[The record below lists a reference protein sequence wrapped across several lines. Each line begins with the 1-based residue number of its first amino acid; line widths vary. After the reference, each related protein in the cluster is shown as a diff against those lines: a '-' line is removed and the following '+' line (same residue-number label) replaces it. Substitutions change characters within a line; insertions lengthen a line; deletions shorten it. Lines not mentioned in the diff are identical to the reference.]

1 VSEAL
6 RRFKMMLAI
15 SVRADPFRSL
25 GAVLTATGQFVGWP
39 IRALGLKLVANGI
52 VAHRSGQVLT
62 GAVMMVSLTLLTR
75 VSAWW
80 SLNVRMRLR
89 ENTQLY
95 LDTHLMGL
103 VAGVPGVAHHELPEY
118 SDRMELIRTER
129 NYLANPFNPISW
141 TLASIVSTIA
151 VLVLLGTVRPLLM
164 LLPLVGI
171 PAAVASGRADNALEV
186 LQDSQAEDNRRLR
199 HLMELAIE
207 PTAATE
213 VRLFGL
219 GDEIVER
226 HRRLF
231 ARLEAARVRLAA
243 RNAAG
248 VVGAWAVFGAGYAA
262 AIAWVIHLAQAGA
275 TSVGAVLLVLSLGA
289 QMNAQLAELGWNV
302 AWLVRTYRAIG
313 RLVWLSDFA
322 ASAKRAAAPAHPV
335 PVPAGIA
342 HGISFE
348 GVTFA
353 YPGTDRE
360 VLSGVDL
367 LLPRGA
373 TVAVVGENGAG
384 KTTLAKLLVRL
395 YEPTAGRITL
405 DGVDL
410 AAFALEEWRARISA
424 GFQDFARFEL
434 VARESVG
441 VGYLPDIGSSSK
453 VSDALYRGA
462 AEGLFEA
469 LPHGLDTQLGREFE
483 GAELSIGQW
492 QKAALGRAMMRQAP
506 LLLLL
511 DEPTASLDA
520 PTEHHLFERYASAA
534 REAAGSR
541 GGITVLVS
549 HRFSTVRMADLI
561 VVIGEGRI
569 QELGDHDR
577 LMAEGGR
584 YAQLYRMQA
593 RGYR

>member
-1 VSEAL
+1 MTRAW
-6 RRFKMMLAI
+6 RRLKLMLAI
-15 SVRADPFRSL
+15 SVRADPLRSL

-52 VAHRSGQVLT
+52 VAHHSSEVLT
-62 GAVMMVSLTLLTR
+62 GALLMVVLTLLTR
-75 VSAWW
+75 VAAWW
-80 SLNVRMRLR
+80 SLNIRMRLR

-141 TLASIVSTIA
+141 TLASVVSTIT
-151 VLVLLGTVRPLLM
+151 VFVLLGTVRPVLA
-164 LLPLVGI
+164 LLPLLGI

-207 PTAATE
+207 PAAATE

-219 GDEIVER
+219 ADEIVDR
-226 HRRLF
+226 HHRLF
-231 ARLEAARVRLAA
+231 ARLEAARIRLAT
-243 RNAAG
+243 RNTAG
-248 VVGAWAVFGAGYAA
+248 VVGAWVVFGAAYAL
-262 AIAWVIHLAQAGA
+262 AIAWVIHLARSGA
-275 TSVGAVLLVLSLGA
+275 TSVGSVLLVLSLGA
-289 QMNAQLAELGWNV
+289 QMNVQLAELGWNV

-322 ASAKRAAAPAHPV
+322 GSARAAVTPVRPLPV
-335 PVPAGIA
+335 PDTIAEGIR
-342 HGISFE
+342 FE

-353 YPGTDRE
+353 YPGTDRV
-360 VLSGVDL
+360 VLKDVDL
-367 LLPRGA
+367 VVPRGA

-410 AAFALEEWRARISA
+410 RAFDIEEWRDRISA

-434 VARESVG
+434 LARETVG
-441 VGYLPDIGSSSK
+441 VGFLPDIGSREK
-453 VSDALYRGA
+453 VSAALYRGA
-462 AEGLFEA
+462 AEGLLEG
-469 LPHGLDTQLGREFE
+469 LPDGLDTQLGREFE

-492 QKAALGRAMMRQAP
+492 QKAALGRAMMREAP

-520 PTEHHLFERYASAA
+520 PTEHRLFERYAGAA
-534 REAAGSR
+534 RAVAESH
-541 GGITVLVS
+541 GGVTILVS

-561 VVIGEGRI
+561 VVIGGGEIR
-569 QELGDHDR
+569 ELGDHDR
-577 LMAEGGR
+577 LMDIDGQ